1 MVVQASGDDMRAWR
15 LRGCGQSGLDICGQT
30 YDAFDAF
37 NHVRHPDTLHRA
49 MDFMNLWWLHYVPT
63 FELSYFKLL
72 FILSSSVLHVIDTTG
87 ASSLAYADAQTY
99 WHGCFRGLIDIAG
112 VTVIVIRWDY
122 IHRDTHSQ
130 TLPYRWLPILVP
142 ISTLAKGSSSVDFSP
157 DAFSRFLWHLATCEL
172 LRSLISIV

>member
-1 MVVQASGDDMRAWR
+1 MWANVRRLWRFQSCETSRYPTSSHGLHESLVV
-15 LRGCGQSGLDICGQT
+15 
-30 YDAFDAF
+30 
-37 NHVRHPDTLHRA
+37 TLCT
-49 MDFMNLWWLHYVPT
+49 NLWTP
-63 FELSYFKLL
+63 YFKLL

>member
-112 VTVIVIRWDY
+112 VTVIEFGWTTSTETLTVRHYLIDGCPYWYQFRPLPRGHHQWTFLLM
-122 IHRDTHSQ
+122 HFPGFCDT
-130 TLPYRWLPILVP
+130 
-142 ISTLAKGSSSVDFSP
+142 
-157 DAFSRFLWHLATCEL
+157 
-172 LRSLISIV
+172 

>member
-15 LRGCGQSGLDICGQT
+15 LRGCGQSSLDICGQT

-72 FILSSSVLHVIDTTG
+72 FILSSGVLHVVDTTG
-87 ASSLAYADAQTY
+87 ASILLTLQVQVPLLTLTP
-99 WHGCFRGLIDIAG
+99 RLIDMA
-112 VTVIVIRWDY
+112 VLED
-122 IHRDTHSQ
+122 SL
-130 TLPYRWLPILVP
+130 TLP
-142 ISTLAKGSSSVDFSP
+142 A
-157 DAFSRFLWHLATCEL
+157 
-172 LRSLISIV
+172 